1 MKEEEKDLLVVTV
14 SGRDRPGIAAALTR
28 VMDQYNA
35 DVVDIEQA
43 SLQDLLGLSFLLD
56 LSQCTGSQDSLIK
69 DLLFEANRLDLT
81 LNFRLVTAEEFR
93 AVNKKKLFVLTFF
106 GSTRPLAALSAVL
119 GEHRVNIELVS
130 SRTKLRDRCIEM
142 VINVDKVRSLKRLKD
157 DIMAK
162 SKELNCDLALQAME
176 AYRKNKR
183 LVFFDLDRT
192 LVDMEIIDE
201 MAKEAGVASEVARVT
216 EKAMRGDLDFEES
229 LVHRVA
235 LLKGLTVEKM
245 ENIRENLRLSEGAE
259 DVTATLKRFG
269 FKLGLVTGGF
279 AFFADFLKEKL
290 NLDFAFANTLEI
302 KNGVLTGRVLGQVL
316 DAAGKARVV
325 NQVARDEGILLDQTV
340 AVGDGANDALMLGQV
355 GLGIAYNAKP
365 ALNRVAAMS
374 LGHTRLMNILYLLG
388 ITEED
393 VDMALGRADA

>member
-1 MKEEEKDLLVVTV
+1 MNEQNKDFLVVTV
-14 SGRDRPGIAAALTR
+14 SGRDRPGIAAALTK
-28 VMDQYNA
+28 VMEQYNV

-56 LSQCTGSQDSLIK
+56 LSQSTSSSDSVIK
-69 DLLFEANRLDLT
+69 DLLFEASRFDLT
-81 LNFRLVTAEEFR
+81 LNFRLVTPDEVQ
-93 AVNKKKLFVLTFF
+93 AVNRKKLFVLTFF
-106 GSTRPLAALSAVL
+106 GSTRPLAALAAVL
-119 GEHRVNIELVS
+119 GEHKVNIELVT
-130 SRTKLRDRCIEM
+130 SRTKLRDRCVEM
-142 VINVDKVRSLKRLKD
+142 VVNVDKVRSLRRLKE

-162 SKELNCDLALQAME
+162 SKELNFDLAMQAME

-245 ENIRENLRLSEGAE
+245 EKIRDNLRFTQGAE
-259 DVTATLKRFG
+259 DVTATLKKFG

-279 AFFADFLKEKL
+279 MFFAEYLKAKL

-302 KNGVLTGRVLGQVL
+302 KNGVLTGKVLGQVL

-325 NQVARDEGILLDQTV
+325 NHVARDEGILLDQTV

-365 ALNRVAAMS
+365 ALNRVASVS

-393 VDMALGRADA
+393 VDMALGRAEV